1 MCQEGGGLHVS
12 EDRGD
17 IRRENEK
24 RKGEGDTSFHT
35 MGEMGGG
42 WNQPEN
48 LLILPTWKKV
58 FPFTWKNSPL
68 SRLPLPVLPNTKF
81 LFPQASKPKASELVQ
96 AY

>member
-12 EDRGD
+12 EDRGN

-42 WNQPEN
+42 VEPARKFAHSPHLE
-48 LLILPTWKKV
+48 KS
-58 FPFTWKNSPL
+58 FPFHME
-68 SRLPLPVLPNTKF
+68 KF
-81 LFPQASKPKASELVQ
+81 PIK
-96 AY
+96 